1 MNGINVVILGGNVVR
16 DLKPLSTCTSSPI
29 VEFILAVNRKFRSRE
44 NTLKETV
51 AFVSVIAFGTLA
63 DFCTHTLRKGSTCV
77 VEGRIENF
85 KSPQGK
91 ERKTKVVAENI
102 QVPGRRP

>member
-1 MNGINVVILGGNVVR
+1 MNGINVVIIGGNVVK
-16 DLKPLSTCTSSPI
+16 DLKPLSTCSNNPV
-29 VEFILAVNRKFRSRE
+29 VEFILAVNRKFRTPG
-44 NTLKETV
+44 NDLKETV
-51 AFVSVIAFGTLA
+51 AFISVIAFGTLA
-63 DFCTHTLRKGSTCV
+63 EFCTHTLRKGSTCV

-85 KSPQGK
+85 KHPQGK